1 MIASGNHT
9 LKMRSGVEGSLTQL
23 LLKSIERIRFF
34 DFAALRAT
42 SLRITCGRKINCNLT
57 FFIGK
62 GRTFYAL
69 VTDAYEAF
77 EHFGFFKFLASSE
90 WNYTEGSEQYGALP
104 FITGTLMT
112 TLLALIFCIPFSLPV
127 ALFVGEYFKGTKM
140 AAVLSTVTDLLAGI
154 PSIIYG
160 LWGFYTLR
168 PIIMALNIS
177 PQGSGVL
184 TASLVLAIMIIPYA
198 ASLSAEFIKMV
209 PNDLKEGAY
218 SLGATRAE
226 VIRKVVFPVA
236 GSGIFSSYILAIG
249 RALGETMTVTMLI
262 GNTNNIPE
270 SITSTGNSMASIIAN
285 QFGEADD
292 LRLSSL
298 IAIGLILF
306 LITAIINMVGKIMI
320 KRARIV

>member
-1 MIASGNHT
+1 MNDRLYKI
-9 LKMRSGVEGSLTQL
+9 L
-23 LLKSIERIRFF
+23 LL
-34 DFAALRAT
+34 LAT
-42 SLRITCGRKINCNLT
+42 LIMPLVCG
-57 FFIGK
+57 GVV
-62 GRTFYAL
+62 YAL
-69 VTDAYEAF
+69 VTDAYDAF
-77 EHFGFFKFLASSE
+77 QHFGFFRFLTSSE
-90 WNYTEGSEQYGALP
+90 WSYTEGSEQYGALP

-112 TLLALIFCIPFSLPV
+112 TALALLFCVPFSLPV
-127 ALFVGEYFKGTKM
+127 ALFVGEYFRGTRI

-168 PIIMALNIS
+168 PVIMELDIS
-177 PQGSGVL
+177 PQGSGIL
-184 TASLVLAIMIIPYA
+184 TASLVLAIMIVPYA

-209 PNDLKEGAY
+209 PNELKEGAY
-218 SLGATRAE
+218 SLGATHAE
-226 VIRKVVFPVA
+226 VVRRIIFPVA
-236 GSGIFSSYILAIG
+236 GSGIFSSYVLAIG

-270 SITSTGNSMASIIAN
+270 SLTATGNSMASVIAN
-285 QFGEADD
+285 QFGEADG

-306 LITAIINMVGKIMI
+306 LLTAVINMIGKIMI

>member
-1 MIASGNHT
+1 MFVS
-9 LKMRSGVEGSLTQL
+9 
-23 LLKSIERIRFF
+23 
-34 DFAALRAT
+34 ALVMP
-42 SLRITCGRKINCNLT
+42 IVCGGIV
-57 FFIGK
+57 
-62 GRTFYAL
+62 YAL
-69 VTDAYEAF
+69 VTDAYGAF
-77 EHFGFFKFLASSE
+77 QHFGFLNFLTSKE
-90 WNYTEGSEQYGALP
+90 WSYTEGQEQYGALP

-112 TLLALIFCIPFSLPV
+112 TLLALLLCIPFSLPV
-127 ALFVGEYFKGTKM
+127 ALFVGEYFKGTKLAM
-140 AAVLSTVTDLLAGI
+140 ILSTVTDLLAGI

-177 PQGSGVL
+177 PQGSGIL
-184 TASLVLAIMIIPYA
+184 TASLVLAVMIIPYA

-226 VIRKVVFPVA
+226 TVRRIVFPVA
-236 GSGIFSSYILAIG
+236 GSGIFSSHVLVIG

-262 GNTNNIPE
+262 GNTNNIPD

-306 LITAIINMVGKIMI
+306 LITAVINMIGKIMI
-320 KRARIV
+320 KRARIA

>member
-1 MIASGNHT
+1 MSDKLYKI
-9 LKMRSGVEGSLTQL
+9 L
-23 LLKSIERIRFF
+23 L
-34 DFAALRAT
+34 FAAAL
-42 SLRITCGRKINCNLT
+42 IMPIVCGGVL
-57 FFIGK
+57 
-62 GRTFYAL
+62 YAL
-69 VTDAYEAF
+69 VTDAYDAF
-77 EHFGFFKFLASSE
+77 EHFGFFKFLTSSE
-90 WNYTEGSEQYGALP
+90 WSYTEGAEQYGALP

-112 TLLALIFCIPFSLPV
+112 TLLALLFCIPFSSPV
-127 ALFVGEYFKGTKM
+127 ALFVGEYFKGTRV
-140 AAVLSTVTDLLAGI
+140 ASVLSTVTDLLAGI

-168 PIIMALNIS
+168 PLIMAFDIS
-177 PQGSGVL
+177 PQGSGIL
-184 TASLVLAIMIIPYA
+184 TASLVLAIMIVPYA

-209 PNDLKEGAY
+209 PNELKEGAY

-236 GSGIFSSYILAIG
+236 GSGIFSSYILAVG

-306 LITAIINMVGKIMI
+306 LITAFINLIGKIMI
-320 KRARIV
+320 KRARIA

>member
-1 MIASGNHT
+1 MSDKIYRIILFISALVMPIICG
-9 LKMRSGVEGSLTQL
+9 GVV
-23 LLKSIERIRFF
+23 
-34 DFAALRAT
+34 
-42 SLRITCGRKINCNLT
+42 
-57 FFIGK
+57 
-62 GRTFYAL
+62 YAL
-69 VTDAYEAF
+69 VTDAYGAF
-77 EHFGFFKFLASSE
+77 EHFGFLNFLTSSD
-90 WNYTEGSEQYGALP
+90 WSYTEGAESYGALP

-112 TLLALIFCIPFSLPV
+112 TLLALLFCIPFSLPV
-127 ALFVGEYFKGTKM
+127 ALFIGEYFKGGKM
-140 AAVLSTVTDLLAGI
+140 AGILGTVIDLLAGI

-168 PIIMALNIS
+168 PIIMDLNIS

-184 TASLVLAIMIIPYA
+184 TASLVLAIMIVPYA

-226 VIRKVVFPVA
+226 VIGKVVFPVA
-236 GSGIFSSYILAIG
+236 GSGIFSSYVLAIG

-262 GNTNNIPE
+262 GNTNNIPD

-285 QFGEADD
+285 QFGEADG

-306 LITAIINMVGKIMI
+306 LITAIINMIGKIMI
-320 KRARIV
+320 KRARIA

>member
-1 MIASGNHT
+1 MNDKLYKIV
-9 LKMRSGVEGSLTQL
+9 LFV
-23 LLKSIERIRFF
+23 
-34 DFAALRAT
+34 AAL
-42 SLRITCGRKINCNLT
+42 IMPIVCGGVI
-57 FFIGK
+57 
-62 GRTFYAL
+62 YAL
-69 VTDAYEAF
+69 VTDAYDAF
-77 EHFGFFKFLASSE
+77 EHFGFLNFLTSSD
-90 WNYTEGSEQYGALP
+90 WDYTEGAERYGALS

-127 ALFVGEYFKGTKM
+127 ALFVGEYFKGSKIAT
-140 AAVLSTVTDLLAGI
+140 ALSTITDLLAGI

-168 PIIMALNIS
+168 PIIMSLNIS
-177 PQGSGVL
+177 PHGSGVL
-184 TASLVLAIMIIPYA
+184 TASLVLAIMIVPYA

-226 VIRKVVFPVA
+226 VVRKIIFPVA
-236 GSGIFSSYILAIG
+236 GSGIFSSYVLAIG

-262 GNTNNIPE
+262 GNTNNIPN

-306 LITAIINMVGKIMI
+306 LITAIINMIGKIMI

>member
-1 MIASGNHT
+1 MNDKIYRVILFIAAMVMPIVCG
-9 LKMRSGVEGSLTQL
+9 GVV
-23 LLKSIERIRFF
+23 
-34 DFAALRAT
+34 
-42 SLRITCGRKINCNLT
+42 
-57 FFIGK
+57 
-62 GRTFYAL
+62 YAL
-69 VTDAYEAF
+69 VTDAYDAF
-77 EHFGFFKFLASSE
+77 EHFGFLKFLTSSD
-90 WNYTEGSEQYGALP
+90 WSYTEGAEQYGALP

-127 ALFVGEYFKGTKM
+127 ALFVGEYFKGTRI
-140 AAVLSTVTDLLAGI
+140 AAILSTIVDLLAGI

-168 PIIMALNIS
+168 PLIMALNIS
-177 PQGSGVL
+177 PQGSGIL

-198 ASLSAEFIKMV
+198 SSLSAEFIKMV

-218 SLGATRAE
+218 SLGATQAE
-226 VIRKVVFPVA
+226 VVQKVIFPVA
-236 GSGIFSSYILAIG
+236 GAGIFSSYVLAIG

-262 GNTNNIPE
+262 GNTNNIPD

-306 LITAIINMVGKIMI
+306 LITAGVNMVGKIMI
-320 KRARIV
+320 KRARII

>member
-1 MIASGNHT
+1 MNDKLYKVLLFIVALIMPIVCG
-9 LKMRSGVEGSLTQL
+9 GVV
-23 LLKSIERIRFF
+23 
-34 DFAALRAT
+34 
-42 SLRITCGRKINCNLT
+42 
-57 FFIGK
+57 
-62 GRTFYAL
+62 YAL
-69 VTDAYEAF
+69 VTDAYDAF
-77 EHFGFFKFLASSE
+77 EHFGFFRFLTSSE
-90 WNYTEGSEQYGALP
+90 WSYTEGAEQYGALP

-112 TLLALIFCIPFSLPV
+112 TLLALVFCIPFSLPV
-127 ALFVGEYFKGTKM
+127 ALFVGEYFRDSRI
-140 AAVLSTVTDLLAGI
+140 AAVLSTVVDLLAGI

-177 PQGSGVL
+177 PQGSGIL

-198 ASLSAEFIKMV
+198 SSLSAEFIKMV

-218 SLGATRAE
+218 SLGATQLE
-226 VIRKVVFPVA
+226 VVRSVVFPVA
-236 GSGIFSSYILAIG
+236 GSGIFSSYVLAIG

-262 GNTNNIPE
+262 GNTNDMPN
-270 SITSTGNSMASIIAN
+270 SITATGNSMASIIAN
-285 QFGEADD
+285 QFGEADG

-320 KRARIV
+320 KRARIA

>member
-1 MIASGNHT
+1 MNDKLYRVI
-9 LKMRSGVEGSLTQL
+9 LFV
-23 LLKSIERIRFF
+23 
-34 DFAALRAT
+34 AALVMP
-42 SLRITCGRKINCNLT
+42 IVCG
-57 FFIGK
+57 GVV
-62 GRTFYAL
+62 YAL

-77 EHFGFFKFLASSE
+77 EHFGFFKFLTSSD
-90 WNYTEGSEQYGALP
+90 WSYTEGAEQYGALP

-112 TLLALIFCIPFSLPV
+112 TLLALIFCIPFSMPV
-127 ALFVGEYFKGTKM
+127 ALFVGEYFKGTKI

-198 ASLSAEFIKMV
+198 ASLSTEFIKMV

-226 VIRKVVFPVA
+226 VIRKVIFPVA
-236 GSGIFSSYILAIG
+236 GSGIFSSYVLAIG

-262 GNTNNIPE
+262 GNTNNIPD

-306 LITAIINMVGKIMI
+306 LITAVINMVGKIMI
-320 KRARIV
+320 ERARIV

>member
-1 MIASGNHT
+1 MNDKIY
-9 LKMRSGVEGSLTQL
+9 KIL
-23 LLKSIERIRFF
+23 LFV
-34 DFAALRAT
+34 AAL
-42 SLRITCGRKINCNLT
+42 IMPIVCG
-57 FFIGK
+57 GVV
-62 GRTFYAL
+62 YAL

-77 EHFGFFKFLASSE
+77 EHFGFFKFLTSSE
-90 WNYTEGSEQYGALP
+90 WSYTDGAEQYGALP

-127 ALFVGEYFKGTKM
+127 ALFVGEYFKGTRM
-140 AAVLSTVTDLLAGI
+140 AAILSTVTDLLAGI

-168 PIIMALNIS
+168 PLIMALNIS
-177 PQGSGVL
+177 PQGSGIL
-184 TASLVLAIMIIPYA
+184 TASLVLAIMIVPYA

-218 SLGATRAE
+218 SLGATHAE

-236 GSGIFSSYILAIG
+236 GSGVFSSYVLAIG

-262 GNTNNIPE
+262 GNTNNIPN

-285 QFGEADD
+285 QFGEASD
-292 LRLSSL
+292 LRFSSL
-298 IAIGLILF
+298 IAIGLVLF
-306 LITAIINMVGKIMI
+306 FITAFINMIGKMMI
-320 KRARIV
+320 KRARIS

>member
-1 MIASGNHT
+1 MNDKIYRVI
-9 LKMRSGVEGSLTQL
+9 LF
-23 LLKSIERIRFF
+23 I
-34 DFAALRAT
+34 AAL
-42 SLRITCGRKINCNLT
+42 IVPVVCG
-57 FFIGK
+57 GVV
-62 GRTFYAL
+62 YAL
-69 VTDAYEAF
+69 VTDAYDAF
-77 EHFGFFKFLASSE
+77 EHFGFFKFLTSSE
-90 WNYTEGSEQYGALP
+90 WSYTEGAEQYGALP

-127 ALFVGEYFKGTKM
+127 ALFVGEYFKDTKI

-160 LWGFYTLR
+160 RWGFYTLR

-177 PQGSGVL
+177 EQGSGVL

-226 VIRKVVFPVA
+226 VVRKVVFPVA
-236 GSGIFSSYILAIG
+236 GSGIFSSYVLAIG

-262 GNTNNIPE
+262 GNTNNIPD

-298 IAIGLILF
+298 IAIGLVLF
-306 LITAIINMVGKIMI
+306 LITAAINMVGKIMI
-320 KRARIV
+320 KRARIS

>member
-1 MIASGNHT
+1 MSDKIFKTILFLTALMIP
-9 LKMRSGVEGSLTQL
+9 L
-23 LLKSIERIRFF
+23 I
-34 DFAALRAT
+34 
-42 SLRITCGRKINCNLT
+42 CGGIV
-57 FFIGK
+57 
-62 GRTFYAL
+62 YAL
-69 VTDAYEAF
+69 VTDAYQAF
-77 EHFGFFKFLASSE
+77 EHFGFFKFLTSSE
-90 WNYTEGSEQYGALP
+90 WSYTEGNEQYGAMP

-112 TLLALIFCIPFSLPV
+112 TLLALLFCIPFSLPV
-127 ALFVGEYFKGTKM
+127 ALFTGEYFKGTKI
-140 AAVLSTVTDLLAGI
+140 ASILSTIVDLLAGI

-160 LWGFYTLR
+160 LWGFFTLR

-177 PQGSGVL
+177 PQGSSIL
-184 TASLVLAIMIIPYA
+184 TASLVLAIMIVPYA

-209 PNDLKEGAY
+209 PNDLKESAY

-226 VIRKVVFPVA
+226 VVRKVIFPVA

-262 GNTNNIPE
+262 GNTNAIPD

-285 QFGEADD
+285 QFGEADG

-306 LITAIINMVGKIMI
+306 LITATINMIGKIMI
-320 KRARIV
+320 KHSRI